1 MNLLI
6 KFISRRKKYFLI
18 VVLPTVLVA
27 LYCILIA
34 SNQYETEARFFIK
47 SGSNSDGASSA
58 SLVGAAPT
66 ISEQVTLSV
75 VDYLQSYD
83 VVRLLKESF
92 NIAEIYNRPRLDV
105 FARLDSN
112 ASDER
117 VKKYLFKNFPMI
129 DAYVDINSGL
139 GVIKVRAFSA
149 EEARAVAVCML
160 KGADQLV
167 QQFSQRAERDA
178 LSVAQDDVVKAEAA
192 LVQQKQKM
200 AMFRANKAIIDPER
214 TSSSMSD
221 LVAGLEQQLAQAKI
235 DLQAASRYLDR
246 DSPKVLQ
253 LQEQIASL
261 RGQIDIQRQSMTQ
274 PKDSL
279 ANTLSG
285 YEQLQ
290 VRTQFAEANLTSALT
305 SLQAARLEAAKH
317 HLFLIQVVQ
326 PNLPQE
332 AEFPKRI
339 IMILTV
345 FVVLNTFF
353 GIGWLIF
360 TGIKEH
366 AA

>member
-1 MNLLI
+1 
-6 KFISRRKKYFLI
+6 
-18 VVLPTVLVA
+18 V
-27 LYCILIA
+27 
-34 SNQYETEARFFIK
+34 
-47 SGSNSDGASSA
+47 ASSA
-58 SLVGAAPT
+58 SASLVSAAPT

-83 VVRLLKESF
+83 VVRLLRKSF
-92 NIAEIYNRPRLDV
+92 NISEIYNRPRLDV
-105 FARLDSN
+105 LARLGSN
-112 ASDER
+112 DSDER
-117 VKKYLFKNFPMI
+117 VKKYLFKNFSMV

-139 GVIKVRAFSA
+139 GVIKVRAFSP
-149 EEARAVAVCML
+149 EDARAVADRML
-160 KGADQLV
+160 EGADQLV

-178 LSVAQDDVVKAEAA
+178 LSVAQDAVVKAEAA
-192 LVQQKQKM
+192 LVEQKQEM
-200 AMFRANKAIIDPER
+200 ARFRANKAIIDPER
-214 TSSSMSD
+214 TSTSMSD
-221 LVAGLEQQLAQAKI
+221 LVTGLEQQLAQAKV
-235 DLQAASRYLDR
+235 DLQAASRYLDGN
-246 DSPKVLQ
+246 SPKVHQ

-261 RGQIDIQRQSMTQ
+261 NGQIDIQRQSMTRPQ
-274 PKDSL
+274 DSL

-290 VRTQFAEANLTSALT
+290 VRAQFAEANLTSALT
-305 SLQAARLEAAKH
+305 SLQTARLEAAKH

-332 AEFPKRI
+332 SEFPRRI
-339 IMILTV
+339 IMVLTV